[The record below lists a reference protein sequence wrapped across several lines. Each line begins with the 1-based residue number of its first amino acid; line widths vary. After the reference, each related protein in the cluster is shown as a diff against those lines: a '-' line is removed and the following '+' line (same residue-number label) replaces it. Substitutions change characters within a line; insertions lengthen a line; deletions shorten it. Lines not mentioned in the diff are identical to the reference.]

1 MIYLDNA
8 ATTQMDE
15 RVLDTMLPYLK
26 EQYGNPGAAYSFGKD
41 AADAIEL
48 ARRQVARM
56 FHCTPDHIIF
66 TSGGSEGNSL
76 VFHGL
81 ERHLRGLGRTH
92 IAVSA
97 TEHHSTLRAA
107 EELTRSGFFT
117 SFIEPEQDGTI
128 EPYSVWNTVH
138 NITGLVSVMYVN
150 NELGSVNDIAAIGK
164 FCKKREIL
172 FHTDCVQAAG
182 QLDIDVDAMHVDFAS
197 VSAHKF
203 HGPKGIGALYVRDK
217 SLLSPLVCGGNA
229 QEFGLRGG
237 TENVASIVG
246 MGRACELA
254 LERMRSGRN
263 DHSVQKQSFI
273 RGLLNGLSADSLADA
288 GVFVNG
294 PSVESPGKILNL
306 RIKGVDSETLVL
318 LLDAKY
324 GVCVSAGSACN
335 SKESAPSHV
344 LTSIGLTPEEAR
356 SSVRISFSDSN
367 DFGEISFS
375 AHSLAQCIR
384 DLRGASAYE

>member
-138 NITGLVSVMYVN
+138 SITGLVSVMYVN

-164 FCKKREIL
+164 FCKEREIL

-182 QLDIDVDAMHVDFAS
+182 QLDIDVDTMYVDFAS

-203 HGPKGIGALYVRDK
+203 HGPKGIGALYVGHNVK
-217 SLLSPLVCGGNA
+217 LQPLSVGGG
-229 QEFGLRGG
+229 QEMGLRSG
-237 TENVASIVG
+237 TENVAATIGFAAAITEAEKHLTYEITKETISAAINTQTISASPPP
-246 MGRACELA
+246 R
-254 LERMRSGRN
+254 
-263 DHSVQKQSFI
+263 
-273 RGLLNGLSADSLADA
+273 LNMK
-288 GVFVNG
+288 
-294 PSVESPGKILNL
+294 P
-306 RIKGVDSETLVL
+306 
-318 LLDAKY
+318 
-324 GVCVSAGSACN
+324 
-335 SKESAPSHV
+335 
-344 LTSIGLTPEEAR
+344 
-356 SSVRISFSDSN
+356 
-367 DFGEISFS
+367 
-375 AHSLAQCIR
+375 AQAMAA
-384 DLRGASAYE
+384 ASASIQCL